1 MIYIYMAKNMYR
13 TEVNVV
19 VMTKD
24 KQIRMEKALNEFI
37 EKLRDKLGDNLVSVV
52 LFGSSAREDW
62 DESSD
67 LDLLIIVE
75 EYAEIESILID
86 ICVGI
91 VMDYGV
97 SIAPIIWDVDDLNA
111 NIKYKSPLFLTL
123 LLGYEIVYD
132 RSNYFRNKIREIKKE
147 DIPVFTFVGRHK
159 EWKSS
164 EISL

>member
-1 MIYIYMAKNMYR
+1 
-13 TEVNVV
+13 
-19 VMTKD
+19 
-24 KQIRMEKALNEFI
+24 MEKALNEFI
-37 EKLRDKLGDNLVSVV
+37 EKLQDKLGTHLVSVI
-52 LFGSSAREDW
+52 LFGSCAREDW

-75 EYAEIESILID
+75 EYDEIEPLLID

-97 SIAPIIWDVDDLNA
+97 SIAPIIWDVEDLNA
-111 NIKYKSPLFLTL
+111 NITYKSPLFLTL
-123 LLGYEIVYD
+123 LLGYKIVDD
-132 RSNYFRNKIREIKKE
+132 RGNYFRNKIRGIKKK
-147 DIPVFTFVGRHK
+147 DIPEFTFVGRHK

>member
-1 MIYIYMAKNMYR
+1 
-13 TEVNVV
+13 
-19 VMTKD
+19 MTKN

-37 EKLRDKLGDNLVSVV
+37 EKLQDKLGTHLVSVI
-52 LFGSSAREDW
+52 LFGSCAREDW

-75 EYAEIESILID
+75 EYDEIEPLLID

-97 SIAPIIWDVDDLNA
+97 SIAPIIWDVEDLNA
-111 NIKYKSPLFLTL
+111 NITYKSPLFLTL
-123 LLGYEIVYD
+123 LLGYKIVDD
-132 RSNYFRNKIREIKKE
+132 RGNYFRNKIRGIKKK
-147 DIPVFTFVGRHK
+147 DIPEFTFVGRHK

>member
-1 MIYIYMAKNMYR
+1 
-13 TEVNVV
+13 
-19 VMTKD
+19 MTKN
-24 KQIRMEKALNEFI
+24 KQIRMEKALNKFI
-37 EKLRDKLGDNLVSVV
+37 EKLRDKLGTHLVSVV
-52 LFGSSAREDW
+52 LFGSCAREDW

-75 EYAEIESILID
+75 EYDEIEPLLID

-97 SIAPIIWDVDDLNA
+97 SIAPIIWDVEDLNA

-123 LLGYEIVYD
+123 LLGYKIVYD
-132 RSNYFRNKIREIKKE
+132 RSNYFRNKIRGIKKK
-147 DIPVFTFVGRHK
+147 DIPEFTFVGRHK

>member
-1 MIYIYMAKNMYR
+1 MK
-13 TEVNVV
+13 
-19 VMTKD
+19 KG
-24 KQIRMEKALNEFI
+24 KQIRIEKALNEFT
-37 EKLRDKLGDNLVSVV
+37 EKLRDQLGDNFVSAV
-52 LFGSSAREDW
+52 LFGSCAREDW

-75 EYAEIESILID
+75 EYEEMESTLID
-86 ICVGI
+86 TCVGI
-91 VMDYGV
+91 VLDYGV
-97 SIAPIIWDVDDLNA
+97 SIAPIIWNVEDQDA

-132 RSNYFRNKIREIKKE
+132 KGNFFRDKIRRIKKE
-147 DIPVFTFVGRHK
+147 EIPEFTFVGRHK